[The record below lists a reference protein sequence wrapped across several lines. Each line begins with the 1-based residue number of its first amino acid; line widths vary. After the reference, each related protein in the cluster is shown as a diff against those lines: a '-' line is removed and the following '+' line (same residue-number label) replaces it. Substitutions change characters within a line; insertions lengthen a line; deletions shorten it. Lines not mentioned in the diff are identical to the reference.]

1 MLRSI
6 DLNPERSLKVTD
18 LKVRVKYKKGDR
30 VRFISHLD
38 LARVMRMSLK
48 RAKWPVAITKG
59 YSPKMRVSFYAPLP
73 VGTSGEEEYMD
84 VFLDQSGTDP
94 LATSQTP
101 GFLVQ
106 LTRALSGTLPEGFSV
121 SQVFIAP
128 DSEKSLESQILGS
141 LYRVEI
147 EEVKRGPV
155 SSAIEAFF
163 IEEQVLFYIER
174 PTGTRTVDLRRFVE
188 YMRIEPDID
197 SGPNSLT
204 LLMRIGHE
212 NGRTV
217 RPQWVI
223 GSLSRFGLDI
233 DTNEVIVDRLKLYF
247 E

>member
-1 MLRSI
+1 M
-6 DLNPERSLKVTD
+6 KVTD

-30 VRFISHLD
+30 VRFLSHLD

-94 LATSQTP
+94 LAALQAP
-101 GFLVQ
+101 GFLAP
-106 LTRALSGTLPEGFSV
+106 LARALSGTLPEGFSV
-121 SQVFIAP
+121 SQVFIAS
-128 DSEKSLESQILGS
+128 DSEKPLESQILGS

-147 EEVKRGPV
+147 EEVEKGRV

-163 IEEQVLFYIER
+163 IEEQVLFDIER
-174 PTGTRTVDLRRFVE
+174 PTGTKTVDLRKFVE
-188 YMRIEPDID
+188 YVRIEPDID

-204 LLMRIGHE
+204 LLMRIRHE

-223 GSLSRFGLDI
+223 GSLSGFGLGI
-233 DTNEVIVDRLKLYF
+233 DTSEVIVDRLKLYF